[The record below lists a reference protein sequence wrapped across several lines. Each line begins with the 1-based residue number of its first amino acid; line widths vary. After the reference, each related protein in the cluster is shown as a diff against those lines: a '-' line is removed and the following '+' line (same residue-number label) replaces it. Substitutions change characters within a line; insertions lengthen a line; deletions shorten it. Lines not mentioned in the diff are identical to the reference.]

1 MDRQPGT
8 RAEITRGPL
17 GSCVLSKC
25 KSASRHPAE
34 CYATNSGG
42 QENAGPGA
50 AGPGLRFANERLL
63 RGPGLGLAKKRFL
76 RQRGRDRRLCE
87 IDREGA
93 GGEPH
98 QWVNLVPLAQDNLDE

>member
-17 GSCVLSKC
+17 GSSVLSKC

-63 RGPGLGLAKKRFL
+63 RQHGL
-76 RQRGRDRRLCE
+76 DRRLCE
-87 IDREGA
+87 IEREGA
-93 GGEPH
+93 GDEPH
-98 QWVNLVPLAQDNLDE
+98 QWVNLVPLAQDNLDEHVAHEAGANAN